1 MRIRESVSLELK
13 QDLGTGDVFNAA
25 KSRYVKERKPMVKF
39 TGVKVSLNLPYIGGV
54 EGTWEPDEN
63 ERDAAWEMY
72 VELITRI
79 SVVELKSDEGLLR
92 EALSSLYTLFGTT
105 RTILRKYGPSIAQ
118 PKGEDNLSFGYLAVV
133 ILNVVL
139 RPVLAKWHPM
149 LLDYES
155 TRNGS
160 VSPLE
165 HEREWDKHD
174 ELRQVLND
182 VRGILIE
189 YTDLLAQVAEVP
201 PLTIQRTDQ

>member
-1 MRIRESVSLELK
+1 MS
-13 QDLGTGDVFNAA
+13 
-25 KSRYVKERKPMVKF
+25 VKERKTMAKF
-39 TGVKVSLNLPYIGGV
+39 TSVKVSLKLPYIGGL
-54 EGTWEPDEN
+54 EGTWVPDER

-79 SVVELKSDEGLLR
+79 SVAELKPDEGLLR
-92 EALSSLYTLFGTT
+92 EALSSLYTLFETT

-118 PKGEDNLSFGYLAVV
+118 PKGEDDLSFGYLAVA

-139 RPVLAKWHPM
+139 RPVLAKWHPL

-155 TRNGS
+155 TRSGS

-165 HEREWDKHD
+165 HERQWDMHD

-189 YTDLLAQVAEVP
+189 YTNLLAQVAEVP
-201 PLTIQRTDQ
+201 PLIIQRTD